1 MTKQR
6 SNISY
11 LKDLQNKNIA
21 RILFSGREEIFFIC
35 SETLLYLVI
44 TRTMHF
50 RKKSFDSMFRSR
62 NFSSERN
69 ILHIESYKSRL
80 LDYASRT
87 DEPHV
92 ARGHSNATLTL
103 PDAITRGET
112 WRTSERTQCLP
123 YWLACSVLR
132 NVINTSLTHAP
143 NPAVPRNVQPFNF
156 YSAATALPS
165 SLLIFLPPSEG
176 IRTHTR
182 AVAARNTRTY
192 Y

>member
-1 MTKQR
+1 
-6 SNISY
+6 
-11 LKDLQNKNIA
+11 
-21 RILFSGREEIFFIC
+21 
-35 SETLLYLVI
+35 
-44 TRTMHF
+44 
-50 RKKSFDSMFRSR
+50 MFRSR
-62 NFSSERN
+62 NFPSERN
-69 ILHIESYKSRL
+69 ILHIKSYKSRL

-112 WRTSERTQCLP
+112 WRTSECTQCLP

-165 SLLIFLPPSEG
+165 SLLIFLPSPREFAR
-176 IRTHTR
+176 IRVLSQRETR
-182 AVAARNTRTY
+182 GRTIRQIGRKERQGKRVCAMRTY
-192 Y
+192 VCVSRSEWGWMHKRIRRDA